1 MEDIIS
7 IIVPVYNVES
17 YLTQCLNSILNQS
30 YKNFELILVDN
41 ISTDE
46 SFNICKE
53 YEKSDNRIKVL
64 QNETKG
70 VSSTRNVGL
79 NYAKGKYIT
88 FCDSDDL
95 YDSNFLSK
103 LMAAAKKNDA
113 DIIISNYAYM
123 NTKNNLMCGRISGA
137 INENELIQRI
147 FIDNSIG
154 GFVWNKMFKRSILS
168 NVKFDETIQICE
180 DTLFVFEALKEAKK
194 VFFVR
199 DAVYFYRLRSTSA
212 IASIDNVIA
221 ADGSVKYISVY
232 DMIIKKGLVNR
243 DAVSRIKASEFAL
256 AAGVKC
262 DYAIA
267 HQKNTEMDGV
277 FYSKIEEVLKKNF
290 SEFMLSSDYSVKKKL
305 VILGNALFNFRKR
318 KQQSIRLQAHIKNHA
333 RYLIR
338 IEKKMKFL
346 IALAKS
352 RNQKTLVDD
361 SNNDIARN
369 KLLNVCLFPN
379 SDRK

>member
-221 ADGSVKYISVY
+221 ADGSVK
-232 DMIIKKGLVNR
+232 LVLEY
-243 DAVSRIKASEFAL
+243 K
-256 AAGVKC
+256 
-262 DYAIA
+262 
-267 HQKNTEMDGV
+267 
-277 FYSKIEEVLKKNF
+277 
-290 SEFMLSSDYSVKKKL
+290 
-305 VILGNALFNFRKR
+305 
-318 KQQSIRLQAHIKNHA
+318 
-333 RYLIR
+333 
-338 IEKKMKFL
+338 
-346 IALAKS
+346 
-352 RNQKTLVDD
+352 
-361 SNNDIARN
+361 
-369 KLLNVCLFPN
+369 
-379 SDRK
+379 